1 MESALNKILL
11 AVLLAALSA
20 TVSADRIS
28 AMGHAERCAYGT
40 KLQVLGAYY
49 FGLGKPRAE
58 VKIHWHGDE
67 TQNEIDFVNRAID
80 AGYAMIE
87 REYEVG
93 RKDTPLAL
101 LGDRIYGECMRG
113 EEL

>member
-1 MESALNKILL
+1 MKNIVLA
-11 AVLLAALSA
+11 AVLLVLPIAA
-20 TVSADRIS
+20 SADRIS
-28 AMGHAERCAYGT
+28 AMSHAERCAYGT

-49 FGLGKPRAE
+49 YGQGTPRAE

-101 LGDRIYGECMRG
+101 LGDRIYEECMRG
-113 EEL
+113 EES